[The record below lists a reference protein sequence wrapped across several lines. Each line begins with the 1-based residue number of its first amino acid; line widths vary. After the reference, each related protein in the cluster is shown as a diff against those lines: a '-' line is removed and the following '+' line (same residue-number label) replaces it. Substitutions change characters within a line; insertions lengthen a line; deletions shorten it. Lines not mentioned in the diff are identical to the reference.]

1 MTCCVHVNNTHSLK
15 TSSASYTTPF
25 RSEALFFPVRIL
37 EFLSTNHGAVVAWI
51 IPKFIILF
59 HWPPHLFLL
68 QQHDVLKSGMVF
80 PTVGLFLF
88 KIGLAGC
95 VKFQYEFWHYMFY
108 FCKVLLVA

>member
-1 MTCCVHVNNTHSLK
+1 MAVFMSTIHIHSRLHLLLTQHHLDQK
-15 TSSASYTTPF
+15 PC
-25 RSEALFFPVRIL
+25 FFPVRIL

-59 HWPPHLFLL
+59 HWPPRLFLL

-108 FCKVLLVA
+108 FRKVLLVA